1 MVALAPNRVDRGKN
15 GKYAIRWFGAKG
27 ERPMGK
33 TACFC
38 LLAGSIALSSARLA
52 AAQSND
58 AAAAEVLF
66 TEGRKALDEKR
77 YDEACR
83 KFAESE
89 HLEPAVGT
97 LMNLATCEE
106 KLGKLASAWQHWK
119 EAIAAMRKD
128 DDRVSFAR
136 GRVEELEKKLPR
148 LTVVLEPG
156 GDARVFRDEVE
167 LGSAS
172 RGVGL
177 PVDPGSHS
185 ITVRAAGRLPST
197 VTVSIAEGEQKR
209 VEVRPGAVDP
219 AAGAAGTRSRTLG
232 WVVGGAGV
240 VGIGVGAATSIILAG
255 KKSTV
260 QAECPNNA
268 CTPAGL
274 DAANSGKSLLVVN
287 AVAWVVGAV
296 GLGVGG
302 YLLLAPGPRP
312 VTTGLAVSASPGGAG
327 LSYRGSF

>member
-1 MVALAPNRVDRGKN
+1 
-15 GKYAIRWFGAKG
+15 
-27 ERPMGK
+27 MGK
-33 TACFC
+33 TAYFG
-38 LLAGSIALSSARLA
+38 LLAGSIWFSYVSPA

-66 TEGRKALDEKR
+66 TEGRKALDAKQ

-89 HLEPAVGT
+89 RLEPAVGT

-119 EAIAAMRKD
+119 EAIALLRKD

-148 LTVVLEPG
+148 LTVVLEAG

-167 LGSAS
+167 LGPPS

-177 PVDPGSHS
+177 PVDPGPHS
-185 ITVRAAGRLPST
+185 ITVRAPGRLAST

-209 VEVRPGAVDP
+209 VEVRAGAVDP
-219 AAGAAGTRSRTLG
+219 AAGAGTRSRTLG
-232 WVVGGAGV
+232 WVVGGVGV
-240 VGIGVGAATSIILAG
+240 VGIGVGAATSVILSG

-260 QAECPNNA
+260 ETECPNNV

-287 AVAWVVGAV
+287 AVAWAVGAV
-296 GLGVGG
+296 GLGVGA

-312 VTTGLAVSASPGGAG
+312 VTTGLAVSADSRGAG